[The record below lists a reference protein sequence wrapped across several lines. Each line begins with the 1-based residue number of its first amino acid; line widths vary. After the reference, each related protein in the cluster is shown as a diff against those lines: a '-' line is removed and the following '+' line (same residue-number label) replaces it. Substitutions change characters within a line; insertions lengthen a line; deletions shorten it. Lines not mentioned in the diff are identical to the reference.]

1 MDRKNWSLMP
11 TCTRWTAA
19 ARIRNHG
26 FSPDWRMSSMRG
38 LACRAG
44 VIVVQRLEGKQHR
57 EKYTSIILHQ
67 RTITLQVSDDPPSL
81 SLSQC
86 DLEPSLLKVKDI
98 NNLQYKYVDTHK
110 REIYLVLYYEQINEW
125 MHNKS
130 INKDIYICVCI
141 CKANG
146 CSGSRVLSLC
156 SQVYRQQ
163 IQPHNNQA
171 LFFGQF
177 TFSIFVLL
185 EKQVQTKPIM
195 GQHLPEAKSTIVA
208 SNTRL

>member
-1 MDRKNWSLMP
+1 MD
-11 TCTRWTAA
+11 A
-19 ARIRNHG
+19 H
-26 FSPDWRMSSMRG
+26 
-38 LACRAG
+38 
-44 VIVVQRLEGKQHR
+44 E
-57 EKYTSIILHQ
+57 
-67 RTITLQVSDDPPSL
+67 
-81 SLSQC
+81 
-86 DLEPSLLKVKDI
+86 
-98 NNLQYKYVDTHK
+98 
-110 REIYLVLYYEQINEW
+110 
-125 MHNKS
+125 
-130 INKDIYICVCI
+130 INKQRYLYICVCI

-171 LFFGQF
+171 LFFGHF

>member
-1 MDRKNWSLMP
+1 MAFHQTGEWAPWEVWRVVLVWSWCKGLRENNTEKNIHQSYYIKEPSL
-11 TCTRWTAA
+11 
-19 ARIRNHG
+19 
-26 FSPDWRMSSMRG
+26 S
-38 LACRAG
+38 
-44 VIVVQRLEGKQHR
+44 
-57 EKYTSIILHQ
+57 KYLM
-67 RTITLQVSDDPPSL
+67 TLLLSL